1 MTTVGCRVA
10 FFEVEEWERDFLS
23 SSAVA
28 AWSPHL
34 HVEPLTPEEAEKA
47 ATCEVV
53 SVFIYS
59 RITDEVLAAL
69 PALKLIA
76 TRSTGADHIDLR
88 AARARGIAVC
98 NVPNYGENTVA
109 EHAFALI
116 LGLSR
121 KTHKAHERTQRLD
134 FSLQGLEGFDLKGKT
149 LGVVGAGAI
158 GLHVIRIG
166 RALDMRVLA
175 CDVRPNRLL
184 AEVLGFQYVPLDLLL
199 RESDVVSLHAP
210 LTAETRHIINR
221 ETLAIMKRGALLINT
236 ARGELVDTAAL
247 IWALDEGILAGA
259 GLDVVEGEEVVK
271 EERQLLSRGAS
282 LEALRAA
289 MQNYALARRDKV
301 ILTPHMAFYSREAL
315 QRVLEVTVANIHAF
329 FEGHPQNLV

>member
-1 MTTVGCRVA
+1 MSDGCRVA

-23 SSAVA
+23 SGAVA
-28 AWSPHL
+28 AWSPRL
-34 HVEPLTPEEAEKA
+34 YEEPLTLQNCEIASG
-47 ATCEVV
+47 CEVV
-53 SVFIYS
+53 SIFIYS
-59 RITDEVLAAL
+59 RISDEVLALL
-69 PALKLIA
+69 PNLKLIA
-76 TRSTGADHIDLR
+76 TRSTGTDHIDLQ
-88 AARARGIAVC
+88 AARGRGVAVC
-98 NVPNYGENTVA
+98 SVPKDGENTVA
-109 EHAFALI
+109 EHTLALI

-121 KTHKAHERTQRLD
+121 KTHKAHERTQRFD

-175 CDVRPNRLL
+175 TDVRANRLL
-184 AEVLGFQYVPLDLLL
+184 AEVLGFEYVPLEQLL

-210 LTAETRHIINR
+210 LTPETRHMINR
-221 ETLAIMKRGALLINT
+221 ETLSIMKRGALLINT

-289 MQNYALARRDKV
+289 MQNYALARRDNV

-315 QRVLEVTVANIHAF
+315 QRVLEVTVANISAF
-329 FEGHPQNLV
+329 FEGHPHNMV

>member
-1 MTTVGCRVA
+1 MTTTGCRVS

-23 SSAVA
+23 SSAVT

-34 HVEPLTPEEAEKA
+34 HVEPLSIKEAEKA
-47 ATCEVV
+47 ASCEVV

-59 RITDEVLAAL
+59 RITEEVLAAL
-69 PALKLIA
+69 PAVKLIA
-76 TRSTGADHIDLR
+76 TRSTGADHIDLQ
-88 AARARGIAVC
+88 AARRRGIAVC

-109 EHAFALI
+109 EHTFALI

-134 FSLQGLEGFDLKGKT
+134 FSLSGLEGFDLKGKT

-175 CDVRPNRLL
+175 SDVRPNRLL
-184 AEVLGFQYVPLDLLL
+184 AEVLGFEYVPLEQLL

-210 LTAETRHIINR
+210 LSTQTVHLINR
-221 ETLAIMKRGALLINT
+221 DGLSIMKRGALLINT

-247 IWALDEGILAGA
+247 IWALDEGILGGA

-271 EERQLLSRGAS
+271 EERQLLSRSAS

-289 MQNYALARRDKV
+289 MQNYALARRDNV

-315 QRVLEVTVANIHAF
+315 QRILEVTVANIHAF
-329 FEGHPQNLV
+329 FEGHPQNVV